1 MTRID
6 YLLAELR
13 CALLRARLW
22 QADIEAVGMALKAGL
37 VEPEQA
43 LELLQECD
51 ALHLVAP
58 NNWNS
63 EGWAQA
69 AREYRANRK
78 GAA

>member
-1 MTRID
+1 MTRVD

-13 CALLRARLW
+13 CASLRARLW
-22 QADIEAVGMALKAGL
+22 QADIDAVGMALKAGL
-37 VEPEQA
+37 IHPEQA
-43 LELLQECD
+43 LELLHDCD

-69 AREYRANRK
+69 ARDYHANRK